1 MNRRLSPLPPTTIP
15 HSFVLGTTV
24 INNNNYDLGLAN
36 IGYMLKQM
44 IRVYLSPISLHS
56 LTHSLSSS

>member
-1 MNRRLSPLPPTTIP
+1 MEGEEGEEMVLRGRERMTMNMNRRLSPLPPTTIP

-36 IGYMLKQM
+36 IGYMLN
-44 IRVYLSPISLHS
+44 
-56 LTHSLSSS
+56 

>member
-1 MNRRLSPLPPTTIP
+1 MTMNMNRRLSPLPPTTIP

-36 IGYMLKQM
+36 IGYMLN
-44 IRVYLSPISLHS
+44 
-56 LTHSLSSS
+56 